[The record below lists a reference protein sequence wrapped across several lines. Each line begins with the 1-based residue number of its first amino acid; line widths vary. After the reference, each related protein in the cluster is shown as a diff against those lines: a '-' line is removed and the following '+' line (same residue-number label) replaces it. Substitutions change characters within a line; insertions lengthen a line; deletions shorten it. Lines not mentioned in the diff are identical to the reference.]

1 MKAKRPVVKNAF
13 AVVIATTAALFARS
27 WLQVELLKDGLH
39 GDYAA
44 DLSYLVV
51 PPIFL
56 VLALPVFHQDRAFLI
71 EQFRPTGLSL
81 SIILRAVVVGIL
93 VRVLWWAT
101 TVAGIAFGLFRND
114 NPFAIEGPLFSFQC
128 AATHVVLLGFLVMA
142 VMVPVVE
149 EITHRAYVQSAMQ
162 LRGPVVAI
170 ASSAAIFA
178 VYHPSAHWPFAF
190 VAGVVFGAQYWSTG
204 SLWPSLISHATV
216 NGLIQIDWRC
226 LNGVWNPQAS
236 DLPLWGP
243 GILATCVIVFAL
255 ISLFCLTFKKKS
267 AAANNRRGT
276 ERITERLRH
285 VR

>member
-1 MKAKRPVVKNAF
+1 MEAKRPVIKNTF
-13 AVVIATTAALFARS
+13 AVVIAATAALFARS

-71 EQFRPTGLSL
+71 EQFRPTDLSL
-81 SIILRAVVVGIL
+81 SIILRALVVGIL

-101 TVAGIAFGLFRND
+101 TVAGIAFGIFRND
-114 NPFAIEGPLFSFQC
+114 SPFAIEGPLFSFQC

-162 LRGPVVAI
+162 LRGPVLAI

-178 VYHPSAHWPFAF
+178 VFHPTAHWPFAF

-226 LNGVWNPQAS
+226 LNGIWNPHTS
-236 DLPLWGP
+236 DLPLWRI
-243 GILATCVIVFAL
+243 GILATCIIVFAL
-255 ISLFCLTFKKKS
+255 VSLFCLTFQKKEC
-267 AAANNRRGT
+267 RGK
-276 ERITERLRH
+276 
-285 VR
+285 